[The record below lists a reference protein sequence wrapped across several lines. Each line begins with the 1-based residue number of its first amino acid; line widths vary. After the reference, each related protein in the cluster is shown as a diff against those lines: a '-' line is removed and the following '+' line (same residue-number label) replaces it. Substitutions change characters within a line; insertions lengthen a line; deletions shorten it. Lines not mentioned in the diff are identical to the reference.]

1 MKLSKLGALI
11 KDQKGAVVLDTVD
24 ADGQII
30 RQHIMLYGAMYPL
43 DGYPQLD
50 KDILMTIL
58 DVPKEKRADYWYREE
73 VHTEKTMRWADD
85 NPLTDK
91 DTPAS
96 LCSVRIETYQG
107 TLIPVIT
114 HNGLVFINAEYK
126 KPISDE
132 TEVEYWCRQMS
143 TGYVIVAKK
152 GYQTIATIAPAQ
164 NWANDNVA
172 DDLLAIANEARRLS
186 EEQKKR
192 DAMVQQQRI

>member
-73 VHTEKTMRWADD
+73 VHTENTKRWVED
-85 NPLTDK
+85 NPSINR

-96 LCSVRIETYQG
+96 LCEARIELPTQ
-107 TLIPVIT
+107 TLIAVNT
-114 HNGLVFINAEYK
+114 HHGLVFIDAEYK

-132 TEVEYWCRQMS
+132 TGVEFWCRQMS
-143 TGYVIVAKK
+143 SGYVIVAKK
-152 GYQTIATIAPAQ
+152 GYQTIATIDPAQ
-164 NWANDNVA
+164 NWATDNVA
-172 DDLLAIANEARRLS
+172 DDLMDIANAAR
-186 EEQKKR
+186 EICEKQKKR
-192 DAMVQQQRI
+192 EAMVQQQRI

>member
-24 ADGQII
+24 SDGQII

-73 VHTEKTMRWADD
+73 VHTEKTRRWADD

-96 LCSVRIETYQG
+96 LCEARIELPLR
-107 TLIPVIT
+107 TLIALNT
-114 HNGLVFINAEYK
+114 HHGLVFVDEEYK

-132 TEVEYWCRQMS
+132 KEVEYWCRQTS
-143 TGYVIVAKK
+143 NGYVIVAKK
-152 GYQTIATIAPAQ
+152 GYQTIATISPEQ

-172 DDLLAIANEARRLS
+172 DDLLNIANAARKLC

-192 DAMVQQQRI
+192 DAMVQQQRF

>member
-24 ADGQII
+24 NDGQII

-73 VHTEKTMRWADD
+73 VHTEHTKRWAED
-85 NPLTDK
+85 NPSINR

-96 LCSVRIETYQG
+96 LCGIRIELPLR
-107 TLIPVIT
+107 TLIAVNT
-114 HNGLVFINAEYK
+114 HHGLVFIDAEYK

-132 TEVEYWCRQMS
+132 IEVEYWCRQMK

-164 NWANDNVA
+164 NWASDNVA
-172 DDLLAIANEARRLS
+172 DDLQDIANGAAAADLRQPKEGS
-186 EEQKKR
+186 Y
-192 DAMVQQQRI
+192 

>member
-24 ADGQII
+24 DEGQII

-73 VHTEKTMRWADD
+73 VHTENTQRWADD
-85 NPLTDK
+85 NPTINK

-96 LCSVRIETYQG
+96 LLSVRIETYQG

-114 HNGLVFINAEYK
+114 HHGLVFINAEYK

-152 GYQTIATIAPAQ
+152 GYQTIATIGPEQ
-164 NWANDNVA
+164 KWATDNVA
-172 DDLLAIANEARRLS
+172 DDLLDIANAARKLC
-186 EEQKKR
+186 EEKKNR
-192 DAMVQQQRI
+192 NEMAEQQRI

>member
-24 ADGQII
+24 NDGQII
-30 RQHIMLYGAMYPL
+30 RQHIMLDGAMYPL

-58 DVPKEKRADYWYREE
+58 DVPKEKRADYWYREGA
-73 VHTEKTMRWADD
+73 HTEKTQRWADD
-85 NPLTDK
+85 NPMINK

-96 LCSVRIETYQG
+96 LLSVRIETYNG

-114 HNGLVFINAEYK
+114 HHGLVFINAEYK

-132 TEVEYWCRQMS
+132 KEVEYWCRQTS
-143 TGYVIVAKK
+143 DGYVIVAKK
-152 GYQTIATIAPAQ
+152 GYQTIATIGPEQ
-164 NWANDNVA
+164 NWATDNVA
-172 DDLLAIANEARRLS
+172 DDLLNIANAARKLCD
-186 EEQKKR
+186 EQKIR
-192 DAMVQQQRI
+192 DSMAEQQRM

>member
-24 ADGQII
+24 SDGQII

-73 VHTEKTMRWADD
+73 VHTEHTKRWAED
-85 NPLTDK
+85 NPSING

-96 LCSVRIETYQG
+96 LCGVRIDLPLR
-107 TLIPVIT
+107 TLIAVNT
-114 HNGLVFINAEYK
+114 HHGLVFIDAEYK

-172 DDLLAIANEARRLS
+172 DDLLDIANEARRLS
-186 EEQKKR
+186 EDQKKR